1 MFNGKM
7 MTGLGSSEYEL
18 MTGWPYYRTTYKTE
32 MVYVVGQEL
41 GLKEKNMSKSRKL

>member
-18 MTGWPYYRTTYKTE
+18 MTGWPDYRTTYK
-32 MVYVVGQEL
+32 
-41 GLKEKNMSKSRKL
+41 SRNGVCGKTRIGVERKKHE